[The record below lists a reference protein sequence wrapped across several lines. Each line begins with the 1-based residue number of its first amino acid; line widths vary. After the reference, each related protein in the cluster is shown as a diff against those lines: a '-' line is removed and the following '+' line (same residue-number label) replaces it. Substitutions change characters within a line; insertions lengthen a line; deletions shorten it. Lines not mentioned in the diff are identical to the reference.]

1 MIRIE
6 ATIPC
11 LNPPAWALW
20 ERKLIELMDQAVYP
34 YLARYT
40 REDGTLIYRDDFRS
54 RDGADD
60 FYESFF
66 NWPLYYLLGGGDHML
81 ELSHRQ
87 WEATTRLLT
96 GYGNVYKEYERG
108 YDQFHQA
115 ESYIYFY
122 FLCLAD
128 PANPLLVQRAQRFAG
143 LYLNED
149 PEAPNYDPV
158 HKIIRSPH
166 NGSGGPI
173 AVWDEGTSYGYS
185 PGMARYGLPFEDV
198 PGARTIEDLKDPELA
213 RRMGETMRQRM
224 SWGDVPANLGATS
237 LAANAY
243 LLTGDQKYVRWV
255 AEYVDAWVERAR
267 RNGGLLPDNV
277 GLSGQMGETMSGKWY
292 GGHYGWT
299 WPHGFYNIGMTAC
312 VAATN
317 AFLLTGE
324 AGYLDLPRAQMDGVM
339 ARAEERDVSVLQMS
353 LGEHWVGIWRAAGGM
368 GRMWVAPYRYADS
381 GWFDYQPMSPIYP
394 VAVWNVTMDE
404 ADWRRIQSI
413 REKSGYDWRMVLP
426 FRTKEESG
434 HEAPWLCFLAG
445 ENPRYPEEI
454 LAASYAVAAR
464 RLEQIRADQSDLM
477 RNHIHHWQE
486 LNPVGTEALVQL
498 TLGAPQT
505 LYNGGLLISRLR
517 YYDADRRRPGLPQD
531 VAALVEK
538 LEARRTAVRL
548 VNLSAFEGHTL
559 VVQGGAFGEHRIAS
573 VRYPVRASDY
583 PGAVGAYAA
592 PELQTQERSILVG
605 DKRLEV
611 YLPPA
616 SEVTLDLEMERY
628 ANRPGYAGPWG

>member
-1 MIRIE
+1 
-6 ATIPC
+6 
-11 LNPPAWALW
+11 
-20 ERKLIELMDQAVYP
+20 
-34 YLARYT
+34 
-40 REDGTLIYRDDFRS
+40 
-54 RDGADD
+54 
-60 FYESFF
+60 
-66 NWPLYYLLGGGDHML
+66 
-81 ELSHRQ
+81 
-87 WEATTRLLT
+87 
-96 GYGNVYKEYERG
+96 
-108 YDQFHQA
+108 
-115 ESYIYFY
+115 
-122 FLCLAD
+122 
-128 PANPLLVQRAQRFAG
+128 
-143 LYLNED
+143 
-149 PEAPNYDPV
+149 
-158 HKIIRSPH
+158 
-166 NGSGGPI
+166 
-173 AVWDEGTSYGYS
+173 
-185 PGMARYGLPFEDV
+185 
-198 PGARTIEDLKDPELA
+198 
-213 RRMGETMRQRM
+213 
-224 SWGDVPANLGATS
+224 
-237 LAANAY
+237 
-243 LLTGDQKYVRWV
+243 
-255 AEYVDAWVERAR
+255 
-267 RNGGLLPDNV
+267 
-277 GLSGQMGETMSGKWY
+277 
-292 GGHYGWT
+292 
-299 WPHGFYNIGMTAC
+299 
-312 VAATN
+312 
-317 AFLLTGE
+317 
-324 AGYLDLPRAQMDGVM
+324 
-339 ARAEERDVSVLQMS
+339 MS

-538 LEARRTAVRL
+538 LEARRTVVRL

-592 PELQTQERSILVG
+592 PELRLQDRSILVD
-605 DKRLEV
+605 DKHLEV

-628 ANRPGYAGPWG
+628 VNRPGYAGPWG